1 LPRSD
6 CRQRARNYPINRV
19 AAFDRNRW
27 PLWIGL
33 GGRLPS
39 ESLAALPRNPQA
51 MLTRADEAAN
61 NHAISASHAG
71 MKRTCRQ
78 VRYSVANGGKAAADS
93 RKPKASGGR
102 LLCTAASC
110 AMLVPMARFLPVLK
124 HRRCPTCRSL
134 YEYSERPNS
143 LGLAAPTECFCSVCG
158 DLVAAW
164 SDDQIRVYIFVASEE
179 QVHQAQNSQLRT

>member
-1 LPRSD
+1 MGPSHAARGRSPARPGYPVGL
-6 CRQRARNYPINRV
+6 CSHAPTRQRI
-19 AAFDRNRW
+19 
-27 PLWIGL
+27 I
-33 GGRLPS
+33 
-39 ESLAALPRNPQA
+39 
-51 MLTRADEAAN
+51 MLF
-61 NHAISASHAG
+61 SASHAG

-93 RKPKASGGR
+93 RKPKASGR